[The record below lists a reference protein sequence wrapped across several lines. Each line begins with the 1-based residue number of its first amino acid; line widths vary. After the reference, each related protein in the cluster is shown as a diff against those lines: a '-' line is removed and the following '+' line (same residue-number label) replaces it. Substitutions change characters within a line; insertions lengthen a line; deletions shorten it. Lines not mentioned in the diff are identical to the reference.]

1 MTVIIYNNISCWRAN
16 SMRKAAIF
24 WFVMLCAQN
33 DACSSCLLRT
43 AAVCQSY
50 IVCGSDTE
58 VIKRWREKVRNNQ
71 QMNDDIATTT
81 RRRRGGRKN
90 MMMMVVLLQTR
101 RRMSNQCLS
110 RDVIR

>member
-1 MTVIIYNNISCWRAN
+1 M
-16 SMRKAAIF
+16 
-24 WFVMLCAQN
+24 
-33 DACSSCLLRT
+33 LRT
-43 AAVCQSY
+43 AAECQSY
-50 IVCGSDTE
+50 IVCASDIE

-81 RRRRGGRKN
+81 RRRRVGRKN

-110 RDVIR
+110 RDAIR